1 MEAVLQKCNGLWT
14 EEYHKEAINILKKG
28 YNGQKQSRTYYHI
41 MENFQLCNLGGV
53 DMVPRT
59 KW

>member
-28 YNGQKQSRTYYHI
+28 YNGALHVEQISLLIKWLLSI
-41 MENFQLCNLGGV
+41 
-53 DMVPRT
+53 T
-59 KW
+59 KKL